1 MSQEPA
7 RALIV
12 EDDHSWQQIVTEI
25 LTDLGLAVDVAD
37 TLEAAVEALA
47 AAPHRL
53 AVVDLSLSGPDHRN
67 RDGLA
72 VLEAIRRQDPGCAAI
87 LLTGF
92 ATVELAVSALT
103 EYGALTCLRKE
114 SFRRAEFRQVVQ
126 RALALAPT
134 PPSPSG
140 IPQAAQEAQAPGRA
154 AEGARQTATQIL
166 VVEDDAGWRSILSEL
181 LSDAGYRPR
190 ACPSYGEALGLLRR
204 EKFELAVVDLSLASS
219 TTPAGAPAGNRDG
232 FEVLRGTKS
241 AGIPT
246 VVVSG
251 LATPADVERLYAE
264 FGIFAYLEKQ
274 QFERGGVRRHGAG
287 GVGRG
292 PGRRRGDRPP
302 DAPRARCD
310 GSAGAR
316 SDEQGDRPGDG
327 DLGEYGETLPE
338 VDLREAGRGQPRG
351 GGGSSAWFGVK
362 DVIGHLTT
370 APGSGISG
378 AQLNSKHQRL

>member
-1 MSQEPA
+1 MTQDPA

-25 LTDLGLAVDVAD
+25 LTDLGLAVDAAD
-37 TLEAAVEALA
+37 TFEAAVEALA

-67 RDGLA
+67 RDGLT

-114 SFRRAEFRQVVQ
+114 SFRRAEFRQIVQ
-126 RALALAPT
+126 RMLALAPAP
-134 PPSPSG
+134 PPSPSEVR
-140 IPQAAQEAQAPGRA
+140 QEAHLPADAGQ
-154 AEGARQTATQIL
+154 GAGPSTAQIL
-166 VVEDDAGWRSILSEL
+166 IVEDDAGWRGILGEL
-181 LSDAGYRPR
+181 LLDIGCRPR

-219 TTPAGAPAGNRDG
+219 TVPAGNRDG
-232 FEVLRGTKS
+232 FEVLRETKS

-264 FGIFAYLEKQ
+264 FDIFACLEKQ
-274 QFERGGVRRHGAG
+274 RFERTAFIATVQEALAAAQADAGELARLTRRERDVMALLVRGLTNKGIAREMVISENTVKRYLKSIFAKLD
-287 GVGRG
+287 V
-292 PGRRRGDRPP
+292 DS
-302 DAPRARCD
+302 RA
-310 GSAGAR
+310 AA
-316 SDEQGDRPGDG
+316 
-327 DLGEYGETLPE
+327 
-338 VDLREAGRGQPRG
+338 VAK
-351 GGGSSAWFGVK
+351 V
-362 DVIGHLTT
+362 LT
-370 APGSGISG
+370 
-378 AQLNSKHQRL
+378 K